1 MTHRGADSLLFI
13 IPAYNEEAALPGVL
27 TELRAQ
33 FPDAEVVVIDDG
45 SADRTARV
53 ARQGGAVVLPLPF
66 NLGIGGALRTGFQYA
81 VRHGHHRAVQFDG
94 DGQHDPAEVKR
105 LLAALDDGADLAVG
119 SRFAEGDVGYDV
131 GRVRSRAMG
140 VLRFVVR
147 RVSGRSFT
155 DTSSGFRAFSRP
167 MLRFFAAT
175 YPAEYMESVE
185 ALLSACRE
193 GFTVV
198 EVPVRM
204 RGREAGAPSNRTWRL
219 VYHYLR
225 LFVVIL
231 ATSPRR
237 RRVRAQPVIAETALG
252 EGDT

>member
-1 MTHRGADSLLFI
+1 MTSGGATSLLFI
-13 IPAYNEEAALPGVL
+13 IPAFNEEAALPGVL
-27 TELRAQ
+27 HELDAQ
-33 FPDAEVVVIDDG
+33 FPDADVVVIDDG
-45 SADRTARV
+45 STDATAAV
-53 ARQGGAVVLPLPF
+53 ASEGGAVVLPLPF

-81 VRHGHHRAVQFDG
+81 VRHGYQRGVQFDG

-119 SRFAEGDVGYDV
+119 SRFAEGPADYDV
-131 GRVRSRAMG
+131 GAVRSRAMG

-167 MLRFFAAT
+167 MLEFFAAT

-193 GFTVV
+193 GFVV
-198 EVPVRM
+198 EEVPVRM

-231 ATSPRR
+231 ATAPRR
-237 RRVRAQPVIAETALG
+237 RRVRAQPQVAADL
-252 EGDT
+252 EGDG

>member
-1 MTHRGADSLLFI
+1 MTTGGATPLLFI
-13 IPAYNEEAALPGVL
+13 LPAYNEEAALPGVL
-27 TELRAQ
+27 AELRAN
-33 FPDAEVVVIDDG
+33 FSDADFVVIDDG
-45 SADRTARV
+45 SVDATTQAGRD
-53 ARQGGAVVLPLPF
+53 GGAVVLPLPF

-81 VRHGHHRAVQFDG
+81 ARHGYGRAVQFDA
-94 DGQHDPAEVKR
+94 DGQHDPAEVKH

-119 SRFAEGDVGYDV
+119 SRFADGEVGYDV
-131 GRVRSRAMG
+131 GRVRGGAMG
-140 VLRFVVR
+140 VLRIVVR

-167 MLRFFAAT
+167 MLEFFAAT

-185 ALLSACRE
+185 ALLTACRE
-193 GFTVV
+193 GFAVV

-219 VYHYLR
+219 VYHYMR

-231 ATSPRR
+231 ATAPRR
-237 RRVRAQPVIAETALG
+237 RRVRAQPVIADVIE
-252 EGDT
+252 EDS